1 MNESTE
7 LRHQPNGGTQALLT
21 LVRFVL
27 PALIVLSGILLAAI
41 GQRESAYLAGA
52 LLVSAGV
59 SVALLNLL
67 YRVGVRGDKDRGR
80 EEQARE
86 HFDRTGDYWWSGYY
100 GTTFFVSP
108 TTGLVGVVLSQ
119 NQPGP
124 YSPTPYVVYLA
135 QALAFLGL

>member
-7 LRHQPNGGTQALLT
+7 LRHQPNGGPQALLT

-86 HFDRTGDYWWSGYY
+86 HFDRTGNWPSE
-100 GTTFFVSP
+100 
-108 TTGLVGVVLSQ
+108 
-119 NQPGP
+119 
-124 YSPTPYVVYLA
+124 
-135 QALAFLGL
+135 

>member
-1 MNESTE
+1 VNESTE
-7 LRHQPNGGTQALLT
+7 LRHQPDGGTQALLT

-86 HFDRTGDYWWSGYY
+86 HFDRTGNWPSE
-100 GTTFFVSP
+100 
-108 TTGLVGVVLSQ
+108 
-119 NQPGP
+119 
-124 YSPTPYVVYLA
+124 
-135 QALAFLGL
+135 

>member
-7 LRHQPNGGTQALLT
+7 LRHQTDGGTQALLT

-86 HFDRTGDYWWSGYY
+86 HFDRTGNWPSE
-100 GTTFFVSP
+100 
-108 TTGLVGVVLSQ
+108 
-119 NQPGP
+119 
-124 YSPTPYVVYLA
+124 
-135 QALAFLGL
+135 